1 MQEVAIEHERD
12 SAEQL
17 AELAK
22 EQQAQLEAD
31 GMQVITLEGEA
42 AQRFSDAARDATW
55 ERMRGQ
61 MERHPM
67 GLEHYDTLI
76 EKFND
81 L

>member
-1 MQEVAIEHERD
+1 ME
-12 SAEQL
+12 
-17 AELAK
+17 
-22 EQQAQLEAD
+22 
-31 GMQVITLEGEA
+31 VITLEGDA

-55 ERMRGQ
+55 ARMSRQ

-67 GLEHYDTLI
+67 GLEHNDTLI